1 MPPFIMYKFAGR
13 LYDNW
18 MKGGPENPV
27 YSTSLSGW
35 MEKDQF
41 SQWLEYVFVP
51 ETKKEVKNL
60 HILLPDARILHL
72 NQLKFVL
79 KTMLCLF
86 AYQLTLHLFY
96 NLWMLVYIV
105 M

>member
-1 MPPFIMYKFAGR
+1 
-13 LYDNW
+13 

-60 HILLPDARILHL
+60 HILLPDGHGSHITLEPIEICTENNVVHVCLPAHSSLILQPL
-72 NQLKFVL
+72 DVG
-79 KTMLCLF
+79 
-86 AYQLTLHLFY
+86 
-96 NLWMLVYIV
+96 VYCHVKRTWKNIHGEYY
-105 M
+105 